1 MEMTYANGSGKARS
15 LSIIAP
21 DQCTAGIDG
30 CKSANI
36 ISFDATE
43 KWTTYTT
50 IETTITLPK
59 GASYITFS
67 IVDGNDGPNLDQ
79 IKLTEKNVEK
89 DPVAL
94 PKIARING
102 DAHETRIYSTNGKL
116 VRHTKGNANL
126 TGLAPGIYI
135 VKASVQGYN
144 KQKIIQV
151 H

>member
-15 LSIIAP
+15 LAIVAP
-21 DQCTAGIDG
+21 GQCTAGIDG

-50 IETTITLPK
+50 LETTITLPQ

-79 IKLTEKNVEK
+79 IKLTEKNVDK
-89 DPVAL
+89 GPVAL
-94 PKIARING
+94 PKIAHID
-102 DAHETRIYSTNGKL
+102 DAVHETRIYDTNGKL
-116 VRHTKGNANL
+116 VRYTKGAANTAGL
-126 TGLAPGIYI
+126 TPGIYI
-135 VKASVQGYN
+135 VKTFVKGYN
-144 KQKIIQV
+144 KQTLVQV